1 MKVIYCDPNYDPIY
15 DPNCDP
21 NGEEKNL
28 LRYEDYRKT
37 KKNLGNYIFNSAA
50 LNFVY
55 TNNFYK

>member
-1 MKVIYCDPNYDPIY
+1 MKVIYCDPIY

-28 LRYEDYRKT
+28 LKYEDYRKT